1 VYIGDNNVSRV
12 SVKQA
17 RENFRALL
25 DRVVQGDE
33 VVILRRG
40 KEVARLVP
48 PRRELR
54 RLPSL
59 EAFRKS
65 IGVKGK
71 SLSAEVVR
79 GRREERY

>member
-1 VYIGDNNVSRV
+1 MVSRV
-12 SVKQA
+12 SVKEA
-17 RENFRALL
+17 RENLKALL

-40 KEVARLVP
+40 KEVARLVA
-48 PRRELR
+48 PRKDFR

-59 EAFRKS
+59 EAFRNS
-65 IGVKGK
+65 IRRKGK
-71 SLSAEVVR
+71 PLSAEVVR